1 MNPDNT
7 RALMLRRTSLAC
19 ALLVISVV
27 GLSAYIRLSAL
38 GLDCAPWPQCYGQA
52 AAAAPSA
59 TIDVLRLL
67 HRITA
72 TALLPLLLLLLMGGF
87 ARKPERW
94 EQRWTAVAAVAIT
107 VFLAV
112 LGRWT
117 SGAKVPAVALGNLL
131 GGFVLF
137 ALCLRM
143 AFVGRLQA
151 AARELPAGTR
161 GWRLAAIAAV
171 LLQAA
176 LGGLVSSGLAGL
188 SCPGLAC
195 TLPDPVAWTALNPW
209 HVPSVDPSAWP
220 VNPQGSIVQLLHRLL
235 ALLVVALVA
244 LTAWRLRGSRWQRT
258 GLLLLALV
266 ALQFLLGVGLVAA
279 GLPLLLALAHNLL
292 AALLLALLF
301 TLP

>member
-1 MNPDNT
+1 MNSSNA
-7 RALMLRRTSLAC
+7 RAVVLQRTSLIC

-27 GLSAYIRLSAL
+27 GLSAYIRLSAI
-38 GLDCAPWPQCYGQA
+38 GLDCQPWPQCYGQA

-72 TALLPLLLLLLMGGF
+72 TALLPLLLFLLMGGF

-94 EQRWTAVAAVAIT
+94 DQRWTAAAAVAIT
-107 VFLAV
+107 LFLAV

-117 SGAKVPAVALGNLL
+117 TGAKVPAVTLGNLL

-143 AFVGRLQA
+143 AYAQRRQQA
-151 AARELPAGTR
+151 AHELPPGLRRLRRAA
-161 GWRLAAIAAV
+161 LAAV
-171 LLQAA
+171 VLQAA

-188 SCPGLAC
+188 SCPGLGC
-195 TLPDPVAWTALNPW
+195 TLSDPIAWGVLNPW
-209 HVPSVDPSAWP
+209 HVPSANPADWP
-220 VNPQGSIVQLLHRLL
+220 VNPQGSIVHLLHRLM
-235 ALLVVALVA
+235 ALPVVVLVA
-244 LTAWRLRGSRWQRT
+244 LTAWRLRGSRWQ
-258 GLLLLALV
+258 GVGVLLLLLIG
-266 ALQFLLGVGLVAA
+266 LQFLLGVAMVVA

>member
-1 MNPDNT
+1 MNSNNS
-7 RALMLRRTSLAC
+7 RALVLQRTSLIC

-38 GLDCAPWPQCYGQA
+38 GLGCTPWPQCYGQA
-52 AAAAPSA
+52 AAAAPST

-94 EQRWTAVAAVAIT
+94 DQRWTAVAAVVIT
-107 VFLAV
+107 LFLAV

-117 SGAKVPAVALGNLL
+117 TGAKVPAVTLGNLL

-143 AFVGRLQA
+143 AYADRRQQA
-151 AARELPAGTR
+151 AHELPPGLRAL
-161 GWRLAAIAAV
+161 RLAAVAAV
-171 LLQAA
+171 VLQAA

-188 SCPGLAC
+188 SCPGLSC
-195 TLPDPVAWTALNPW
+195 TLSDPIAWEALNPW
-209 HVPSVDPSAWP
+209 HVPSANPSDWP
-220 VNPQGSIVQLLHRLL
+220 VNPQGSIAHLLHRLL
-235 ALLVVALVA
+235 ALVVVALVA
-244 LTAWRLRGSRWQRT
+244 LTAWRLRGSRWQRV
-258 GLLLLALV
+258 GMLLLVLIT
-266 ALQFLLGVGLVAA
+266 LQFLLGVALVAA

-292 AALLLALLF
+292 AALLLALLLA
-301 TLP
+301 LP